1 LCTSALVHRCSE
13 SHTQDKTKVAAE
25 KELEKLTEANR
36 QLEADKRKME
46 ERQKHLEEVR
56 LQENEL
62 YDPITL
68 PRDKYV
74 RFPPCERELR
84 MNSF

>member
-1 LCTSALVHRCSE
+1 M
-13 SHTQDKTKVAAE
+13 AAE

-68 PRDKYV
+68 PRHKYV
-74 RFPPCERELR
+74 RCLCSRGVIK
-84 MNSF
+84 

>member
-1 LCTSALVHRCSE
+1 
-13 SHTQDKTKVAAE
+13 VAAE

-56 LQENEL
+56 RRKMSCM
-62 YDPITL
+62 T
-68 PRDKYV
+68 R
-74 RFPPCERELR
+74 
-84 MNSF
+84 

>member
-1 LCTSALVHRCSE
+1 MCTSALGNRCSE

-56 LQENEL
+56 VQELEL
-62 YDPITL
+62 HDTISCLVTNTC
-68 PRDKYV
+68 DA
-74 RFPPCERELR
+74 CAREA
-84 MNSF
+84 